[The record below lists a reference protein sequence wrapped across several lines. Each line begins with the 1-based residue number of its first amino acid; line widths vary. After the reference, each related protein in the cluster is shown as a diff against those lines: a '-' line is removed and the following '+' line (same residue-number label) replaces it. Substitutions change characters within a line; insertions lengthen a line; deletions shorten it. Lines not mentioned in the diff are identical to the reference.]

1 MNRIP
6 SQGPSPIVDKIQM
19 HLSLSVQ
26 QNQWK
31 AQLTQLKASLICL
44 STVSFISLIGIE
56 KMQM

>member
-1 MNRIP
+1 MNHIP
-6 SQGPSPIVDKIQM
+6 TQGPSPFVDKIQM

-26 QNQWK
+26 QNQWR

-44 STVSFISLIGIE
+44 NTVSFISMIGIE